1 MWLYRVCRRL
11 HCGLRRRVPGVA
23 GALLAG
29 DWNARMRRSITSHHL
44 PCAALALTIA
54 ARHLPP
60 ASAGDLQNYRPAYA
74 TLWRSPAASYL
85 PADATTI
92 MRGAAVAARLLA
104 SSWEKCIVRR
114 SLSWW
119 GRGPWLVG
127 VGKRSRTYAQTRL
140 GSQFT
145 QGYTWL
151 HLEFQGCNF
160 FGL

>member
-119 GRGPWLVG
+119 AGAVARGGRQEITYIRANAL
-127 VGKRSRTYAQTRL
+127 GKPVHAR
-140 GSQFT
+140 
-145 QGYTWL
+145 L
-151 HLEFQGCNF
+151 HLVTP
-160 FGL
+160 